1 MKIAVIGTGNVGVA
15 LGKRWAELGHQ
26 VTLGTRDP
34 NSDKVQALLMTA
46 EPNLGAAPVRE
57 AIARS
62 EVVALATP
70 WPAVQ
75 AIAESVEDWG
85 DKIIVD
91 CTNPIGPGFQL
102 AIGGAISGA
111 EQVAAWTRSGR
122 VVKAF
127 NTTGA
132 ENMADPIYQSQP
144 ITMFI
149 CGDDPE
155 AKAAVSRLAG
165 DLGFEVADTGGLA
178 MARYLEPMAMVWI
191 HLAIVR
197 KQGRNIAFRLVRR

>member
-1 MKIAVIGTGNVGVA
+1 MKIAVIGTGNVGTA
-15 LGKRWAELGHQ
+15 LGKRWAALGHQ

-34 NSDKVQALLMTA
+34 NSDKVKVLLLTGG
-46 EPNLGAAPVRE
+46 PNLSAAMVEE
-57 AIARS
+57 AIAGS
-62 EVVALATP
+62 DVVALATP

-75 AIAESVEDWG
+75 EIAESIEDWG

-91 CTNPIGPGFQL
+91 CTNPIGPGLQL
-102 AIGGAISGA
+102 AVGGGTSGA
-111 EQVAAWTRSGR
+111 EQLAGWARSGR

-149 CGDDPE
+149 CGDDAE
-155 AKAAVSRLAG
+155 AKATVSQLAQA
-165 DLGFEVADTGGLA
+165 LGFEVADTGGLT

-191 HLAIVR
+191 HLAIVQ